1 MVFQRAAELE
11 RQGMLDNAAAL
22 CETVLAVQPDHF
34 EALFRL
40 GVLRYRQRRTGE
52 ALKHF
57 AAAVKVKPSDAVAWS
72 NLANICITS
81 MLPEEALAH
90 CDRALAL
97 EPDYPEALS
106 TRGDA
111 LRALMRAWR
120 GADMLR

>member
-22 CETVLAVQPDHF
+22 CETVLAVQPDDF

-57 AAAVKVKPSDAVAWS
+57 AAAVKS
-72 NLANICITS
+72 NR
-81 MLPEEALAH
+81 P
-90 CDRALAL
+90 
-97 EPDYPEALS
+97 
-106 TRGDA
+106 
-111 LRALMRAWR
+111 MRSPGRTWQTFA
-120 GADMLR
+120 